1 MRRSVV
7 QHARRHQP
15 GTGLSM
21 DFDLVLR
28 DVRLPDSKPDQ
39 PVTDIGVKGGKIVA
53 IAPKLGGA
61 AKEEMKGG
69 NRLVC
74 SGFVETHIHLDK
86 ACILGRCEHT
96 TKRSPH
102 LAMERVSAVK
112 HTMTVED
119 VIERASATIEK
130 CISHGATRMRTHSE
144 VDPKIGLRGVEG
156 VKALIDK
163 YKWAIDLEVCVMPQE
178 GLTNNPGTD
187 ELMIEALKN
196 GATVVGA
203 APSYD
208 SDSSAQVRRIFEMA
222 REFDA
227 DIDMHVDSGPTADHL
242 DTLLVCDLAE
252 KYKWGG
258 RVAVGHVGKLATMPF
273 KDLDK
278 VARRMADAGVAAT
291 VLTAT
296 DLYLGGRHTDHNV
309 PRNVVDLN
317 FLTERGVTC
326 SIGSNNILN
335 PFTPFGDGQLLRQIN
350 MHGIVTQRGNDDE
363 VKALWD
369 MGTSSAAKLMRKDD
383 YGIKVG
389 GPADLV
395 VLDAP
400 DSITALR
407 TVAPVLAAFKRGRR
421 TVTREPVRL
430 HKP

>member
-1 MRRSVV
+1 
-7 QHARRHQP
+7 
-15 GTGLSM
+15 M

-28 DVRLPDSKPDQ
+28 NVRLPDAKADQ
-39 PVTDIGVKGGKIVA
+39 PTIDIGVKDGRIA
-53 IAPKLGGA
+53 ALAPKLGGSA
-61 AKEEMKGG
+61 REEYKGHG
-69 NRLVC
+69 RLVC
-74 SGFVETHIHLDK
+74 SGFVDTHIHLDK
-86 ACILGRCEHT
+86 ACILGRCEHN
-96 TKRSPH
+96 TKRMPH

-119 VIERASATIEK
+119 VFERASATIEK
-130 CISHGATRMRTHSE
+130 CIGHGATRMRPHCE
-144 VDPKIGLRGVEG
+144 VDPKIGMRGFEG
-156 VKALIDK
+156 VKALVDK
-163 YKWAIDLEVCVMPQE
+163 YKWAIDIEICVMPQE

-187 ELMIEALKN
+187 ELMVEALKN
-196 GATVVGA
+196 GARVVGA

-208 SDSSAQVRRIFEMA
+208 SDSAAQIHRVFELA

-227 DIDMHVDSGPTADHL
+227 DIDMHVDSGPTAEHL

-258 RVAVGHVGKLATMPF
+258 RVAVGHVGKLSTMPF

-309 PRNVVDLN
+309 PRNVLDLN

-326 SIGSNNILN
+326 SVASNNILN
-335 PFTPFGDGQLLRQIN
+335 PFTPFGDGQLLRQVN
-350 MHGIVTQRGNDDE
+350 MHAIVTQRANDDE

-369 MGTSSAAKLMRKDD
+369 MTTKTAAKLMRKDD
-383 YGIKVG
+383 YGIAVG

-400 DSITALR
+400 DSVMALR
-407 TVAPVLAAFKRGRR
+407 TIAPVLAAYKNGRR
-421 TVTREPVRL
+421 TVTRTPVEL
-430 HKP
+430 HRP

>member
-1 MRRSVV
+1 
-7 QHARRHQP
+7 
-15 GTGLSM
+15 M

-28 DVRLPDSKPDQ
+28 NVRLPDAKADQ
-39 PVTDIGVKGGKIVA
+39 PTIDIGVKDGRIA
-53 IAPKLGGA
+53 ALAPKLGGSA
-61 AKEEMKGG
+61 REEYKGHG
-69 NRLVC
+69 RLVC
-74 SGFVETHIHLDK
+74 SGFVDTHIHLDK
-86 ACILGRCEHT
+86 ACILGRCEHN
-96 TKRSPH
+96 TKRMPH

-112 HTMTVED
+112 NTMTVED
-119 VIERASATIEK
+119 VFERASATIEK
-130 CISHGATRMRTHSE
+130 CIGHGATRMRPHCE
-144 VDPKIGLRGVEG
+144 VDPRIGMRGFEG
-156 VKALIDK
+156 VKALVDK
-163 YKWAIDLEVCVMPQE
+163 YKWAIDIELCVMPQE

-187 ELMIEALKN
+187 ELMVEALKN
-196 GATVVGA
+196 GARVVGA

-208 SDSSAQVRRIFEMA
+208 SDSAAQIHRVFELA

-227 DIDMHVDSGPTADHL
+227 DIDMHVDSGPTAEHL

-278 VARRMADAGVAAT
+278 VARRMADTGVAAT

-309 PRNVVDLN
+309 PRNVLDLN

-326 SIGSNNILN
+326 SVASNNILN
-335 PFTPFGDGQLLRQIN
+335 PFTPFGDGQLLRQVN
-350 MHGIVTQRGNDDE
+350 MHAIVTQRANDDE

-369 MGTSSAAKLMRKDD
+369 MTTKTAAKLMRKDD
-383 YGIKVG
+383 YGIAVG

-400 DSITALR
+400 DSVMALR
-407 TVAPVLAAFKRGRR
+407 TIAPVLAAYKRGRR
-421 TVTREPVRL
+421 TVTREPVQL
-430 HKP
+430 HRP

>member
-1 MRRSVV
+1 
-7 QHARRHQP
+7 
-15 GTGLSM
+15 M

-28 DVRLPDSKPDQ
+28 DVR
-39 PVTDIGVKGGKIVA
+39 PVGFKADRPSTDIGVKDGRITA
-53 IAPKLGGA
+53 IAPKLGGG
-61 AKEEMKGG
+61 AKEEVQGRG
-69 NRLVC
+69 RLVC

-96 TKRSPH
+96 TTRSPH
-102 LAMERVSAVK
+102 RAMERVSAVK

-130 CISHGATRMRTHSE
+130 CISHGAVRMRPHCE
-144 VDPKIGLRGVEG
+144 VDPKIGLRGFEG

-163 YKWAIDLEVCVMPQE
+163 YKWAIDIEICVMPQE

-187 ELMIEALKN
+187 ELMVAALRN
-196 GATVVGA
+196 GAKVVGA

-208 SDSSAQVRRIFEMA
+208 SDSSAQIHRVFEMA

-227 DIDMHVDSGPTADHL
+227 DIDMHVDSGPTAEHL

-258 RVAVGHVGKLATMPF
+258 RVAVGHVGKLATMPL

-326 SIGSNNILN
+326 SVASNNILN
-335 PFTPFGDGQLLRQIN
+335 PFTPFGDGQLLRQVN

-369 MGTSSAAKLMRKDD
+369 MTTSAAAKLMRKTD
-383 YGIKVG
+383 YGIAVG
-389 GPADLV
+389 NPADLV

>member
-1 MRRSVV
+1 
-7 QHARRHQP
+7 
-15 GTGLSM
+15 
-21 DFDLVLR
+21 
-28 DVRLPDSKPDQ
+28 
-39 PVTDIGVKGGKIVA
+39 
-53 IAPKLGGA
+53 
-61 AKEEMKGG
+61 
-69 NRLVC
+69 
-74 SGFVETHIHLDK
+74 
-86 ACILGRCEHT
+86 
-96 TKRSPH
+96 
-102 LAMERVSAVK
+102 
-112 HTMTVED
+112 
-119 VIERASATIEK
+119 
-130 CISHGATRMRTHSE
+130 MRTHAE

-163 YKWAIDLEVCVMPQE
+163 YKWAIDLEICVMPQE

-208 SDSSAQVRRIFEMA
+208 SDSSAQIRRIFEMA
-222 REFDA
+222 REFDI
-227 DIDMHVDSGPTADHL
+227 DIDMHVDSGPTAEHL

-278 VARRMADAGVAAT
+278 VARRMADTGVAAT

-326 SIGSNNILN
+326 SVGSNNILN
-335 PFTPFGDGQLLRQIN
+335 PFTPFGDGQLLRQVN
-350 MHGIVTQRGNDDE
+350 MHAIVTQRGNDDE
-363 VKALWD
+363 VRVLWD
-369 MGTSSAAKLMRKDD
+369 MTTATAAKLMRKND

-400 DSITALR
+400 DAITALR
-407 TVAPVLAAFKRGRR
+407 TVAPVLAAYKRGRR

-430 HKP
+430 HRP

>member
-1 MRRSVV
+1 
-7 QHARRHQP
+7 
-15 GTGLSM
+15 M

-28 DVRLPDSKPDQ
+28 NVRLADATADQ
-39 PVTDIGVKGGKIVA
+39 PTTDVGVKDGRIAA
-53 IAPKLGGA
+53 IAPRLGN
-61 AKEEMKGG
+61 AKEEVQGHA
-69 NRLVC
+69 RLVC
-74 SGFVETHIHLDK
+74 SGFVDTHIHLDK
-86 ACILGRCEHT
+86 SCILGRCEHT
-96 TKRSPH
+96 TRRNPH

-112 HTMTVED
+112 HTFTVED
-119 VIERASATIEK
+119 VIERASGTIEK
-130 CISHGATRMRTHSE
+130 CIGHGATRMRTHAE
-144 VDPKIGLRGVEG
+144 VDPKVGMRGVEG

-187 ELMIEALKN
+187 ELMVAALKN

-203 APSYD
+203 APNYD
-208 SDSSAQVRRIFEMA
+208 TDWRAQIHRVFEMA
-222 REFDA
+222 REFDV
-227 DIDMHVDSGPTADHL
+227 DIDMHLDSGTSAEELH
-242 DTLLVCDLAE
+242 TLLVCDLAE

-317 FLTERGVTC
+317 YLTERGVTC
-326 SIGSNNILN
+326 SVGSNNILN
-335 PFTPFGDGQLLRQIN
+335 PFTPFGDGQLLRQVN
-350 MHGIVTQRGNDDE
+350 MHAIVTQRGNDDE

-369 MGTSSAAKLMRKDD
+369 MTTSAAARLMRRSD
-383 YGIKVG
+383 YGVAVG
-389 GPADLV
+389 NPADLV

>member
-1 MRRSVV
+1 
-7 QHARRHQP
+7 
-15 GTGLSM
+15 M

-28 DVRLPDSKPDQ
+28 DVRLPDAKPDQ
-39 PVTDIGVKGGKIVA
+39 PTTDIGVKDGR
-53 IAPKLGGA
+53 IAALAPNLGGS
-61 AKEEMKGG
+61 AKDVVQGG
-69 NRLVC
+69 GRLVC

-96 TKRSPH
+96 TKRNPH

-112 HTMTVED
+112 HTFTVED

-130 CISHGATRMRTHSE
+130 CISHGTTRMRTHCE
-144 VDPKIGLRGVEG
+144 VDPKVGLRGFEG
-156 VKALIDK
+156 VKALIDN
-163 YKWAIDLEVCVMPQE
+163 YKWAIDLEICVMPQE

-187 ELMIEALKN
+187 ELMIAALKN

-222 REFDA
+222 REFDI
-227 DIDMHVDSGPTADHL
+227 DIDMHVDSGATAEHL
-242 DTLLVCDLAE
+242 DTLLVCDLTE
-252 KYKWGG
+252 KYKRGG
-258 RVAVGHVGKLATMPF
+258 RVAVGHVGKLATMPGPA
-273 KDLDK
+273 LEN
-278 VARRMADAGVAAT
+278 VAKRMAGAGVAAT

-317 FLTERGVTC
+317 RLTELGVTC

-350 MHGIVTQRGNDDE
+350 MHAIVTQRGNDDD
-363 VKALWD
+363 VRALWN
-369 MGTSSAAKLMRKDD
+369 MGTSSAAKIMRKDD

-400 DSITALR
+400 DAITALR

>member
-1 MRRSVV
+1 
-7 QHARRHQP
+7 
-15 GTGLSM
+15 M

-28 DVRLPDSKPDQ
+28 NVRLADAKPDQ
-39 PVTDIGVKGGKIVA
+39 PTTDIGVKDGRIAA
-53 IAPKLGGA
+53 IARGLGP
-61 AKEEMKGG
+61 AKDEFQG
-69 NRLVC
+69 NGRVV
-74 SGFVETHIHLDK
+74 SAGFVETHIHLDK
-86 ACILGRCEHT
+86 ACILGRCEHN
-96 TKRSPH
+96 TKRMPH

-112 HTMTVED
+112 HTMTVDD
-119 VIERASATIEK
+119 VFDRASATIEK
-130 CISHGATRMRTHSE
+130 CISHGATRMRPHCE
-144 VDPKIGLRGVEG
+144 VDPKIGLRGFEG
-156 VKALIDK
+156 VKALVDK
-163 YKWAIDLEVCVMPQE
+163 YKWAIDIELCVMPQE

-187 ELMIEALKN
+187 ELMVEALKN

-208 SDSSAQVRRIFEMA
+208 SDSSAQIRRVFEMA

-278 VARRMADAGVAAT
+278 VAKRMADAGVAAT

-309 PRNVVDLN
+309 PRNVLDLN
-317 FLTERGVTC
+317 YLTERGVTC

-350 MHGIVTQRGNDDE
+350 MHAIVTQRANDDE

-389 GPADLV
+389 NPADLV

-400 DSITALR
+400 DSIMALR
-407 TVAPVLAAFKRGRR
+407 TTAPVLAAYKRGRR
-421 TVTREPVRL
+421 TVTREPVKL

>member
-1 MRRSVV
+1 
-7 QHARRHQP
+7 
-15 GTGLSM
+15 M

-28 DVRLPDSKPDQ
+28 DVRPADARPGQ
-39 PVTDIGVKGGKIVA
+39 PTTDIGVKDGRIAA
-53 IAPKLGGA
+53 IARDLGP
-61 AKEEMKGG
+61 AKEEMKGNG
-69 NRLVC
+69 RLVC

-86 ACILGRCEHT
+86 SCILGRCEHT
-96 TKRSPH
+96 TRRSPH

-119 VIERASATIEK
+119 VIERASGTIEK
-130 CISHGATRMRTHSE
+130 CIGHGATRMRPHCE
-144 VDPKIGLRGVEG
+144 VDPKIGMRGFEG
-156 VKALIDK
+156 VKALVEM
-163 YKWAIDLEVCVMPQE
+163 YKWAIDIELCVMPQE

-187 ELMIEALKN
+187 ELMVAALKN
-196 GATVVGA
+196 GAKVVGA

-208 SDSSAQVRRIFEMA
+208 SDPAAQIHRVFEMA

-227 DIDMHVDSGPTADHL
+227 DIDMHVDSGPTAEHL

-258 RVAVGHVGKLATMPF
+258 RVAVGHVGKLATMPY

-317 FLTERGVTC
+317 YLTERGVTC
-326 SIGSNNILN
+326 SVASNNILN
-335 PFTPFGDGQLLRQIN
+335 PFTPFGDGQLLRQVN

-369 MGTSSAAKLMRKDD
+369 MTTSSAAKLMRKSD
-383 YGIKVG
+383 YGIAVG
-389 GPADLV
+389 NPADLV

-400 DSITALR
+400 DSIMALR
-407 TVAPVLAAFKRGRR
+407 TVAPVLAAYKRGRR
-421 TVTREPVRL
+421 TVTREPIKL
-430 HKP
+430 HRP

>member
-1 MRRSVV
+1 
-7 QHARRHQP
+7 
-15 GTGLSM
+15 M

-28 DVRLPDSKPDQ
+28 NVRLPDSKPDQ
-39 PVTDIGVKGGKIVA
+39 PTIDVGVKDGRIA
-53 IAPKLGGA
+53 ALAPKLGGS
-61 AKEEMKGG
+61 AKEEMQGG
-69 NRLVC
+69 GRLVC
-74 SGFVETHIHLDK
+74 AGFVDTHIHLDK
-86 ACILGRCEHT
+86 ACILGRCEHN
-96 TKRSPH
+96 TKRMPH

-119 VIERASATIEK
+119 VFERASATIEK
-130 CISHGATRMRTHSE
+130 CIGHGATRMRPHCE
-144 VDPKIGLRGVEG
+144 VDPKIGMRGFEG
-156 VKALIDK
+156 VKALVDK
-163 YKWAIDLEVCVMPQE
+163 YKWAIDIELCVMPQE

-187 ELMIEALKN
+187 ELMVEALKN
-196 GATVVGA
+196 GARVVGA

-208 SDSSAQVRRIFEMA
+208 SDSAAQIHRVFELA

-227 DIDMHVDSGPTADHL
+227 DIDMHVDSGPTAEHL

-258 RVAVGHVGKLATMPF
+258 RVAVGHVGKLSTMPF

-278 VARRMADAGVAAT
+278 IARRMADTGVAAT

-309 PRNVVDLN
+309 PRNVLDLN

-326 SIGSNNILN
+326 SVASNNILN
-335 PFTPFGDGQLLRQIN
+335 PFTPFGDGQLLRQVN
-350 MHGIVTQRGNDDE
+350 MHAIVTQRANDDE

-369 MGTSSAAKLMRKDD
+369 MTTTTAAKLMRKDD

-400 DSITALR
+400 DSVMALR
-407 TVAPVLAAFKRGRR
+407 TIAPVLAAFKRGRR
-421 TVTREPVRL
+421 TVTRAPVEL
-430 HKP
+430 HRP